1 MLTRLAGKIDRR
13 DRVMILALVVAV
25 LVLSLSAMA
34 ASPAVA
40 GGVRNAAL
48 TTPGKSAPA
57 IAKLEQGRTAYPG
70 TQLPCSCLVVK

>member
-34 ASPAVA
+34 ASPVVA
-40 GGVRNAAL
+40 AGVRN
-48 TTPGKSAPA
+48 KAPA
-57 IAKLEQGRTAYPG
+57 LGKLEEGRTSYPG